1 MLSFFYLYVWSRR
14 KRREHVP
21 REREKRE
28 EQREREEEGISKGTL
43 IEKSRNRERMREYET
58 SFFLLV

>member
-1 MLSFFYLYVWSRR
+1 M
-14 KRREHVP
+14 P

-28 EQREREEEGISKGTL
+28 EQREEEGISKGTL
-43 IEKSRNRERMREYET
+43 IEKSRNGERMREYET